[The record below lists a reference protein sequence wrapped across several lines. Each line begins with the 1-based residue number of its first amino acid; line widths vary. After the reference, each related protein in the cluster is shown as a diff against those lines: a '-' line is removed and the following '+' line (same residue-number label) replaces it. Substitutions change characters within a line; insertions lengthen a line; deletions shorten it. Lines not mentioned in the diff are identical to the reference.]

1 MHSTATS
8 VNPEQVLVRGKCDL
22 CKKEKELIELEISD
36 GKKIQLCPD
45 CVEKLKKH
53 IERPSKKGMYNKLQA
68 FFEAIPQ
75 QQEQV
80 ALNFSDITD
89 IMGHVLPKTA
99 LNDRTWWAN
108 TESPQGGS
116 WLSAGWKLENIYMNA
131 KVAVFRRKA
140 ENPLKSIPKY
150 MKALLDGGAHVMSPS
165 THVLT
170 GWIRFCRKIGWYYEG
185 KVLYERGGVSLDPL
199 SEAERAEVDEDYT
212 VCKREIM
219 RYKNEKSV

>member
-1 MHSTATS
+1 MNDDFTKRAEMAFQEKKCVSCSKTKD
-8 VNPEQVLVRGKCDL
+8 LVECPFKEEEKICSDCL
-22 CKKEKELIELEISD
+22 KKLKELFN
-36 GKKIQLCPD
+36 K
-45 CVEKLKKH
+45 
-53 IERPSKKGMYNKLQA
+53 PSKRGMYNKLQA

-80 ALNFSDITD
+80 ALNFSDFTD
-89 IMGHVLPKTA
+89 IMGHALPKTA
-99 LNDRTWWAN
+99 LNDRSWWAN

-150 MKALLDGGAHVMSPS
+150 MKALLDGGTHVMAPS
-165 THVLT
+165 AHVLT
-170 GWIRFCRKIGWYYEG
+170 GWIRFSRKIGWYFEG
-185 KVLYERGGVSLDPL
+185 KVLYERGGLSLDSL
-199 SEAERAEVDEDYT
+199 SETERAEVNEDYT

>member
-1 MHSTATS
+1 MGNDDFLKRIEESIEKRICIICGKAKDLEELPLQDDTRR
-8 VNPEQVLVRGKCDL
+8 VLICLGCLSKL
-22 CKKEKELIELEISD
+22 NKK
-36 GKKIQLCPD
+36 P
-45 CVEKLKKH
+45 
-53 IERPSKKGMYNKLQA
+53 KKGMYNKLQA

-80 ALNFSDITD
+80 ALNFSDFTD
-89 IMGHVLPKTA
+89 IMGHALPKTA

-165 THVLT
+165 AHVLT
-170 GWIRFCRKIGWYYEG
+170 GWIRFCRKIGWYFEG
-185 KVLYERGGVSLDPL
+185 KVLYERGGLSLDSL
-199 SEAERAEVDEDYT
+199 SETERAEVDEDYN